1 MREKIILLSALI
13 VLGAAAVILI
23 LKQPDARFDGER
35 ISDQDS
41 FALRF
46 DRMNGS
52 DSETIGFQ
60 KGDMLHVSWQIE
72 NGSVDIVI
80 GQENEDPV
88 YQANDRPAGD
98 KADFFVMI
106 PQTESYT
113 ITVSAQ
119 NAKGKISFLKTS
131 NE

>member
-88 YQANDRPAGD
+88 YQANDCPAGD

-106 PQTESYT
+106 PQTGSYT